1 MARAAWMFALCA
13 LTILLP
19 RLAAARGADAPEPV
33 WLVVGAAD
41 PAPAGIARKAKLLA
55 GVAPGG
61 GLIVR
66 LSDCAGERKP
76 VFLWATTVATSA
88 KEAQAGVADIRDRI
102 KKAVVKRCDA
112 KAGSL
117 LAFRVPAVDNS
128 MADAPKPSP
137 TWTAADRS
145 ASVWR
150 LAGGRAVVIA
160 HYYVHQAEDPL
171 QGRRERV
178 QLMLGAGAGAGKDQ
192 KKILTDDCPSATG
205 LVVSPDAARL
215 ALHCSREV
223 AGGDRYHSTLAFD
236 ADGNRLAQV
245 AHCRRPR
252 FVDDVLICDEE
263 TVDRDGVMN
272 LHPKGIPLR
281 K

>member
-1 MARAAWMFALCA
+1 MARAAWMLALCA
-13 LTILLP
+13 VTLSMS
-19 RLAAARGADAPEPV
+19 RSAVARGADAPEPL

-66 LSDCAGERKP
+66 LSDCVGERKP

-88 KEAQAGVADIRDRI
+88 KEAQAAVADVRDRI
-102 KKAVVKRCDA
+102 KKAVVKRCA
-112 KAGSL
+112 AQPGSL
-117 LAFRVPAVDNS
+117 LALRVPAVDGS

-137 TWTAADRS
+137 TWPVADRS

-171 QGRRERV
+171 HGRRERV
-178 QLMLGAGAGAGKDQ
+178 RLLASKEQ
-192 KKILTDDCPSATG
+192 KKTLTDDCPSATG
-205 LVVSPDAARL
+205 LVLGRDATQL
-215 ALHCSREV
+215 AFQCSREV
-223 AGGDRYHSTLAFD
+223 AGGDRFHTTLAFD
-236 ADGNRLAQV
+236 AEGNRLAQV
-245 AHCRRPR
+245 DHCRRPR

-272 LHPKGIPLR
+272 LHPKGVPPA